1 MKIVVIKNRI
11 CRFGLVCYMMIL
23 CLYSYSQIEINK
35 ELTDAINKT
44 KDNWDLYKKGFYE
57 NLVTSESLSSEII
70 KKYLGE
76 KSLEYRTSVFNLSLY
91 LSESDSIEAAIR
103 NLEYVQQS
111 ISNDEIDHDYWQAY
125 CASWLSYYYAIYCIV
140 DLDNISS
147 IWKINEKSD
156 D

>member
-111 ISNDEIDHDYWQAY
+111 IVE
-125 CASWLSYYYAIYCIV
+125 CAV
-140 DLDNISS
+140 RT
-147 IWKINEKSD
+147 
-156 D
+156 